1 MDVVQLRIQVQRR
14 DIALLCNLVA
24 SYEGLGIIRT
34 LDGSQ
39 GIVEM
44 MVAPDFCETAVALLD
59 DLSKGE
65 IPLRIL
71 NRPAARLG

>member
-44 MVAPDFCETAVALLD
+44 MVAPAFCETALALLD
-59 DLSKGE
+59 NLSQGE

-71 NRPAARLG
+71 NRPAASLG